1 MKPREAQPVEDEAG
15 PGPGQQRLA
24 FGKAP
29 AAPPAEDEDMNGGEE
44 VQSPKALEQASSPR
58 AVGSTARPAYDAVRN
73 SFDVPIGS
81 NVPME
86 ED

>member
-1 MKPREAQPVEDEAG
+1 MKPKETQPVEDEAI
-15 PGPGQQRLA
+15 PGQQRLA

-29 AAPPAEDEDMNGGEE
+29 AIEDDEMNGAGE
-44 VQSPKALEQASSPR
+44 VQSPTALEHASSPR

-73 SFDVPIGS
+73 SFEVPIGS